1 MAKQTKWDNLTD
13 YVRTALDFLL
23 AVPNPTAE
31 QVGEIAAFVRVRG
44 AMTNCEQLEK
54 KLDKS

>member
-1 MAKQTKWDNLTD
+1 MAKTGKWENLTD
-13 YVRTALDFLL
+13 YVKTALQFLH

-31 QVGEIAAFVRVRG
+31 QVGMIAAYTRVQA
-44 AMTNCEQLEK
+44 AMTNCERLEK

>member
-1 MAKQTKWDNLTD
+1 MAKQTKWDNLTEF
-13 YVRTALDFLL
+13 VRTALDELL

-31 QVGEIAAFVRVRG
+31 QVGETAAFVRVLG
-44 AMTNCEQLEK
+44 AMTKCEQLEK